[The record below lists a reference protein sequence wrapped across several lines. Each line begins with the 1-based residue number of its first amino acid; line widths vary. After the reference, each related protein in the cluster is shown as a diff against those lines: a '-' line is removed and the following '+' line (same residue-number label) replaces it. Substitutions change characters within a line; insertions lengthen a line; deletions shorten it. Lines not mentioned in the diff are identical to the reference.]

1 MDANLKNRI
10 ETALRKACP
19 EDPSARISLEDVPP
33 DKIAGYILS
42 DSFAESSPSERQE
55 LIWKQLDDEL
65 SPSERTKIVFI
76 VTDTPEEF
84 EAIRNA
90 PAATGS

>member
-1 MDANLKNRI
+1 MHATLKSRI
-10 ETALRKACP
+10 ETALRRACP
-19 EDPSARISLEDVPP
+19 SDPNVRIGLEDVPP
-33 DKIAGYILS
+33 DHIAGYILS
-42 DSFAESSPSERQE
+42 DTFAESSPSERQE
-55 LIWKQLDDEL
+55 LIWNELDAEL

-84 EAIRNA
+84 DAIRNA